1 LKKLTIVFLSIFLSV
16 SSSYL
21 MAGERMMNVIITFDV
36 KSDKVKSFL
45 DIMDNVKENLVKVDG
60 CEAVNIYNDLD
71 DASIFTLVETWK
83 SKEQHSSH
91 ISKVVE
97 SGDWD
102 VIASHLE
109 KAPVSSYF
117 KKI

>member
-1 LKKLTIVFLSIFLSV
+1 MKKLTIVFFSMFLSV

-21 MAGERMMNVIITFDV
+21 IAGEKMMNVIITFDV
-36 KSDKVKSFL
+36 KNGKVKSFL
-45 DIMDNVKENLVKVDG
+45 DIMDDVKENLVKVDG
-60 CEAVNIYNDLD
+60 CEGVKIYNDVD
-71 DASIFTLVETWK
+71 DASVFTLVETWK
-83 SKEQHSSH
+83 SRELHSSH

-109 KAPVSSYF
+109 KDPVSSYF